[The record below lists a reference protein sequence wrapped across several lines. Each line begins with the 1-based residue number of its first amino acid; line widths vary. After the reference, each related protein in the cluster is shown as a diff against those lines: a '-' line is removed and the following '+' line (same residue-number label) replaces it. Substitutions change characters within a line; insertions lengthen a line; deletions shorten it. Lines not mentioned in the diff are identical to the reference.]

1 MLKTN
6 MKTLLFFLLL
16 SSTSFAQNDL
26 DITGD
31 WLLPFMKETLIPFQV
46 FKLEQF
52 SEGTYVGSLESKI
65 YPISLYKVR
74 TFKVNEKLFL
84 DIIELGGAQ
93 EDRHYFWAVQKVFED
108 SAQVSLY
115 ANFPIDLGNK
125 DIINKNGQVVRID
138 TTKIDFDLVYSES
151 SNEYIAKENTWKAP
165 SNLRRVVF
173 SAQNP
178 LLFEYLIQKY
188 KHRIKS
194 RSFTY
199 YRWSFFTWDKVN
211 TLKSKDIVS
220 ITRLDRHKVF
230 SIFETATIEELMPFK
245 VGEKSADV
253 IKAITLLF
261 NNYHLVRANS
271 VSFMKSPRFWIVS
284 FKDGSHIKVKTN
296 LRGKGLYDAT
306 NKKLYSTEQ
315 QIYW

>member
-1 MLKTN
+1 
-6 MKTLLFFLLL
+6 MKTLIFLLLL
-16 SSTSFAQNDL
+16 SSASFAQND
-26 DITGD
+26 INFTGD
-31 WLLPFMKETLIPFQV
+31 WLLPFMKETLIPLQV
-46 FKLEQF
+46 FKLEPF
-52 SEGTYVGSLESKI
+52 SEETYVGALESEI

-74 TFKVNEKLFL
+74 VFKVKGKLFL
-84 DIIELGGAQ
+84 DMIELNKEQ
-93 EDRHYFWAVQKVFED
+93 ENQHYFWAVQKVFED

-125 DIINKNGQVVRID
+125 DIINKNGQVLRID
-138 TTKIDFDLVYSES
+138 TTKIDFDLIYSES

-173 SAQNP
+173 FAQNP

-188 KHRIKS
+188 KHRIKG
-194 RSFTY
+194 RLFTY

-211 TLKSKDIVS
+211 TLKSKDIIS

-245 VGEKSADV
+245 VKEKSAEE
-253 IKAITLLF
+253 IKKVALF
-261 NNYHLVRANS
+261 LDNYHLVRANS
-271 VSFMKSPRFWIVS
+271 VSFMKSPSFWIVS
-284 FKDGSHIKVKTN
+284 FKDGRKIKVKTN
-296 LRGKGLYDAT
+296 LRRKGLYDAT